1 MTNGSASTACPDRD
15 PSLAATTALAAPA
28 LIAASAPIAGT
39 TLAEVAR
46 AAGVSIA
53 TASRVLN
60 NSTKVSAEAYQ
71 SVCDA
76 ASRLGYRRH
85 RAAWRKSQRKIRAVA
100 AVVHTGSR
108 MMFTEPFFAR
118 LLGAAEVELAHHQ
131 MPLLVTSVSG
141 PLTETVARYLHGGHI
156 DGLIIVSDH
165 GPLPLSSSLATLGLP
180 IVVIGRP
187 LRTCSVPYVDAENRA
202 GARVAVEHLI
212 ARGRRSIAHIAGP
225 PDTAVGADRL
235 AGYRDAMRAIDATD
249 APTAYG
255 DWGQVSAAH
264 AMQRLLDQRPR
275 LDAVFAASDVMAA
288 GALRCLV
295 RTGRRVPDDVALIG
309 FDDHV
314 LAQQLRPSLTT
325 VRQPVEKLATVAAR
339 CLLAAMQGET
349 DRQEPVVLPTKLI
362 LREST

>member
-1 MTNGSASTACPDRD
+1 MAHPDLDRPLTAVPLTRAL
-15 PSLAATTALAAPA
+15 PTATSSPLTTSSP
-28 LIAASAPIAGT
+28 

-76 ASRLGYRRH
+76 ASRLGYRRQ
-85 RAAWRKSQRKIRAVA
+85 RAAWRASRQGIRAVA
-100 AVVHTGSR
+100 TVVHSGNRVLFS
-108 MMFTEPFFAR
+108 EPFFAR
-118 LLGAAEVELAHHQ
+118 LIGAAELELARHHI
-131 MPLLVTSVSG
+131 PLLVTSVS
-141 PLTETVARYLHGGHI
+141 TATVETVGRYLRGGHV

-187 LRTCSVPYVDAENRA
+187 LRTCSLSYVDAENRD
-202 GARVAVEHLI
+202 GARRAVEHLI
-212 ARGRRSIAHIAGP
+212 ATGRRSIAHIAGP
-225 PDTAVGADRL
+225 PDTGAGADRL
-235 AGYRDAMRAIDATD
+235 AGYRDAMRSIDAVD

-255 DWGQVSAAH
+255 DWGQMSASH
-264 AMQRLLDQRPR
+264 AMQRLLDQRPQ

-288 GALRCLV
+288 GALRCLS
-295 RTGRRVPDDVALIG
+295 RSGRRVPDDVALVG
-309 FDDHV
+309 FDDHP

-325 VRQPVEKLATVAAR
+325 IRQPVEELATLAAR
-339 CLLAAMQGET
+339 RLLAVMGGET
-349 DRQEPVVLPTKLI
+349 DDQGPIVLPTELI
-362 LREST
+362 PREST